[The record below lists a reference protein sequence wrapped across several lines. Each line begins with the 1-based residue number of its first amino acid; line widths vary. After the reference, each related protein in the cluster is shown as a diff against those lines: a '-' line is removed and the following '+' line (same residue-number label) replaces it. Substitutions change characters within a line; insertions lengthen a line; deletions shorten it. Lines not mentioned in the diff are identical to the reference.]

1 MIRIRHIHDAALP
14 LSKDRI
20 SQAGDILRE
29 NFPELSERADKI
41 AGLLTDPF
49 DAMYRTV
56 LLVAESKLGKVVGF
70 SLILHLKEINSS
82 FLDYIAVKKDI
93 RGGGVG
99 GALYEATRE
108 YCQAIKSR
116 GIYMEVDPDDP
127 VMSVSEDELSQRRK
141 RMRFY
146 EGYGVCPI
154 INNDYHLPVGDP
166 PTCAYLLFDL
176 LDRKEPL
183 GRAEV
188 RSAVRWIMH
197 RRFKH
202 VVDQSYIERI
212 IESFVDDPVKLRPP
226 KYIKKINPSAR
237 LIKGKLQKPFIAVSD
252 QKHQVHHV
260 RARGYYERPARVG
273 AIKDSIESL
282 NLFTCITP
290 NRYSE
295 DVILDVHDKHFV
307 NFLKTVCTK
316 LSADRP
322 VYPDTFPIRRPDRR
336 PKNLPT
342 QAGYYCIDSCTP
354 LDRNAYEAARASVN
368 VAMTAA
374 NEILAGSVVA
384 YAICRPPGHHAERRV
399 YGGFC
404 YFNNASIAAN
414 HLSSYGKVAI
424 LDIDYHHGN
433 GTQDIF
439 YDRSDVLTVSIH
451 GHPDFSFPYF
461 SGFSNETGQGPG
473 LGYNFN
479 YPLNSGT
486 DGSAYIKTLAKALGD
501 IRKYKP
507 DFLVVSLGM
516 DTLKNDPTGTFDLT
530 VDDFREIGKIIGG
543 VSLPLLIVQEGGYNL
558 KNLKSGS
565 AAFFSGMAEIINPYK

>member
-1 MIRIRHIHDAALP
+1 MLRIRHIHDAALP
-14 LSKDRI
+14 LSRDRI
-20 SQAGDILRE
+20 NQAGDILRE
-29 NFPELSERADKI
+29 NFPELSDRADKI
-41 AGLLTDPF
+41 ADLLTDPF
-49 DAMYRTV
+49 DAMYRTI

-99 GALYEATRE
+99 SALYEATRE
-108 YCQAIKSR
+108 YCQAIESR

-127 VMSVSEDELSQRRK
+127 VIPVSEAELSQRCK

-146 EGYGVCPI
+146 ESYGVYPLI
-154 INNDYHLPVGDP
+154 YNDYHLPVGEP
-166 PTCAYLLFDL
+166 ATCAYLLFDPL
-176 LDRKEPL
+176 GRKEPL

-188 RSAVRWIMH
+188 RSAVRWILQ
-197 RRFKH
+197 RRFRH
-202 VVDQSYIERI
+202 VVDQPYIERVV
-212 IESFVDDPVKLRPP
+212 ESFIDDPVKLREPRY
-226 KYIKKINPSAR
+226 KTNIESKTKVY
-237 LIKGKLQKPFIAVSD
+237 KGKLQKAFVAVSD

-260 RARGYYERPARVG
+260 RARGYYERPARVD
-273 AIKDSIESL
+273 AIKESIESSG
-282 NLFTCITP
+282 LFTCITP

-295 DVILDVHDKHFV
+295 DIILKVHDKHFV

-316 LSADRP
+316 LSADRA

-354 LDRNAYEAARASVN
+354 LDRNAYDAARSSVN

-374 NEILAGSVVA
+374 DEILAGSRVA

-404 YFNNASIAAN
+404 YFNNAAIAAS
-414 HLSSYGKVAI
+414 HLCGYGKVAV
-424 LDIDYHHGN
+424 LDLDYHHGN

-439 YDRSDVLTVSIH
+439 YERSDVLTISIH

-461 SGFSNETGQGPG
+461 SGFSNETGDGPG

-479 YPLNSGT
+479 YPLDSGS
-486 DGSAYIKTLAKALGD
+486 DGPVYLKTLAKALAE
-501 IRKYKP
+501 IKKFAP

-516 DTLKNDPTGTFDLT
+516 DTLKNDPTGTFNLT
-530 VDDFREIGKIIGG
+530 ANDIFEIARNLGG
-543 VSLPLLIVQEGGYNL
+543 LKLPLLIVQEGGYNL
-558 KNLKSGS
+558 RNLKSGVTS
-565 AAFFSGMAEIINPYK
+565 FFNALAETLSR